1 MIFNTTTHTYIFQ
14 TVYTYALTAH
24 RHCSPCYCAY
34 INLHIYMARSI
45 QIYFL
50 YFLLD
55 SFILSWVPYSIHSLT
70 SENFWYFY
78 FAYFFSKTVFILH
91 GTFVSASISAPKFSR
106 VVRSRSSS
114 RTWYHGPAGG
124 YMRSETAIPSPP
136 PQYLTTYWGGEPTLI
151 FCSRYNIT
159 CICS

>member
-1 MIFNTTTHTYIFQ
+1 MTLTDMIFNTTTHTYIFQ

-106 VVRSRSSS
+106 VVEVVAAHDIMGQLVGICGLRQ
-114 RTWYHGPAGG
+114 
-124 YMRSETAIPSPP
+124 
-136 PQYLTTYWGGEPTLI
+136 QYRVLLLSIWQHTEEVSLP
-151 FCSRYNIT
+151 
-159 CICS
+159 